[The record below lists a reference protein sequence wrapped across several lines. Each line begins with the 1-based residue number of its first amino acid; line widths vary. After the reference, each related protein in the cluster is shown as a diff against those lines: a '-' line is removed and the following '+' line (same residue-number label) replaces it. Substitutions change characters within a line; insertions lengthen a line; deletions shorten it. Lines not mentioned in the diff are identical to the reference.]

1 MGACKDVTVNRCI
14 HTKEE
19 ECKDVTVN
27 RCVQTKEKEC
37 KDVTVNRCTIIK
49 ERECTDTIK
58 HPYNPK
64 KPEKV
69 FKDDKFDI
77 LKGNFGKKFAKLGEN
92 IELAGGKIL
101 SKDKYKRDLHKL
113 LKDKAI
119 HKVDKL
125 ADKVHFKDVKKKYV
139 KKEESQPHVVTPC

>member
-1 MGACKDVTVNRCI
+1 MGTDFKSVCETKPTEKCVTNNDKVC
-14 HTKEE
+14 E
-19 ECKDVTVN
+19 DVTVN

-125 ADKVHFKDVKKKYV
+125 ADKVHFKDVKKKYII
-139 KKEESQPHVVTPC
+139 